1 MGTCVAAHAA
11 AGAPTDAARIDALL
25 PQTQCTRC
33 GYPGC
38 LPYASAIAAGEA
50 EINQCAP
57 GGSATIRA
65 LAELLGR
72 EYLPLNPANGV
83 ESPPR
88 VAFVDEERCI
98 GCARCLPPCPVD
110 AIVGAAKYSHTVLS
124 DRCTG
129 CELCLAPCPVDC
141 IEMRPAPAPVSAAL
155 NRRRY
160 QAHTLRLAA
169 RAEERRQELAAMK
182 AAGTG
187 PAGLGAAGPGATGP
201 GATGTGPAGSG
212 TAASSSDAVPRP

>member
-1 MGTCVAAHAA
+1 MGTGVATRAA
-11 AGAPTDAARIDALL
+11 AGAADAARIDALL

-38 LPYASAIAAGEA
+38 LPYASAVASGEA
-50 EINQCAP
+50 EINQCPP

-72 EYLPLNPANGV
+72 EYRPLNPANGV
-83 ESPPR
+83 ESPPC
-88 VAFVDEERCI
+88 VAVIDEERCI

-110 AIVGAAKYSHTVLS
+110 AIVGAAKYSHTVLA
-124 DRCTG
+124 DRCNG

-141 IEMRPAPAPVSAAL
+141 IEMRPAAAPVAAAL

-160 QAHTLRLAA
+160 EAHSARLAA

-187 PAGLGAAGPGATGP
+187 PAGSGAAGSG
-201 GATGTGPAGSG
+201 AGSPDPP
-212 TAASSSDAVPRP
+212 ASSSGAPLPP

>member
-1 MGTCVAAHAA
+1 MGTCVAARAA
-11 AGAPTDAARIDALL
+11 TGAPDAARIDALL

-50 EINQCAP
+50 EINQCPP

-72 EYLPLNPANGV
+72 EYRPLNPANGV

-88 VAFVDEERCI
+88 VAFIDEERCV

-110 AIVGAAKYSHTVLS
+110 AIVGAAKYSHTVLA

-141 IEMRPAPAPVSAAL
+141 IEMRPAAAPVPAAPIPAVL

-160 QAHTLRLAA
+160 EAHTARLAA

-187 PAGLGAAGPGATGP
+187 AAGSGAAGTGAP
-201 GATGTGPAGSG
+201 
-212 TAASSSDAVPRP
+212 ASSSDAVLRP